1 MSQLP
6 HTIHT
11 ERLDLRWLSPED
23 LRELA
28 ATGVFGGLS
37 NPCQLL
43 TAEEAGLAE
52 FFASRIE
59 QNLAHETWTIR
70 AIIDRDRQSM
80 VGHAGFHLSPDSESF
95 VEVGYSVGEPFRQQ
109 GIAREAVLGLIAA
122 AKASGEAEVVR
133 GCTAPTNEISK
144 HLLTSLGFQYSGMVE
159 DEEDGPEEVYLLA
172 LTQSS

>member
-11 ERLDLRWLSPED
+11 ERLDLRLLSPKD

-28 ATGVFGGLS
+28 ATGVLAGLA
-37 NPCQLL
+37 NPCALL
-43 TAEEAGLAE
+43 TEKEAGLAE
-52 FFASRIE
+52 FFAGRIE

-80 VGHAGFHLSPDSESF
+80 VGHAGFHLSPDSENL
-95 VEVGYSVGEPFRQQ
+95 VEVGYSVGETFRQQ
-109 GIAREAVLGLIAA
+109 GIAKEAVLGLISA
-122 AKASGEAEVVR
+122 AKATGEVNVIR

-144 HLLTSLGFQYSGMVE
+144 HLLTSLGFHYCGMVE
-159 DEEDGPEEVYLLA
+159 DEEDGPEEVYLLEIA
-172 LTQSS
+172 ENF